1 MRFLPI
7 PIRPHKFH
15 RQYIGRHR
23 PLEMTSMLTPNDVFT
38 PGKLPIRPT
47 NVYAARGE
55 AEALFRKALQRAM
68 IPVVYGEYGVGK
80 TSMARY
86 VLREADDTERLVNI
100 ESVADKALD
109 EVFSRCLEKLGY
121 AVTTKRTE
129 GAATATTHEQSGQ
142 AEANTGWLKAIV
154 ASKRSQTASTT
165 QQVEEQF
172 VVTSPTDSKLIELC
186 EAAGI
191 VLLIDELHR
200 ATPEF
205 AADLSKFL
213 KSYGNASCSR
223 FKIVLLGTSS
233 DASRLVSSDPGIDR
247 LLQEVHLKAMTAAE
261 SEFVV
266 TKGMS
271 DLAIKIEDG
280 TVTRLV
286 RTCVGS
292 PSILQY
298 LSLETA
304 EAAFVRDPRAVV
316 AADVERALQAFVETK
331 EARLNK
337 SYVAAIESVGELRY
351 RKQLLRAMAECEDEY
366 VTMEMIRTR
375 VAEFLGKEIPSTA
388 LSGPLRDLKD
398 ERFGMVL
405 SDVERPD
412 GSGRLTNYTTF
423 KDPAL
428 KAFIRLQVLRESEG
442 EA

>member
-1 MRFLPI
+1 
-7 PIRPHKFH
+7 
-15 RQYIGRHR
+15 
-23 PLEMTSMLTPNDVFT
+23 MLTPNDVFT

-55 AEALFRKALQRAM
+55 AEALFRKALQRGM

-80 TSMARY
+80 TSMARFL
-86 VLREADDTERLVNI
+86 LRDADGAGRLVNV
-100 ESVADKALD
+100 ESIADKALD
-109 EVFSRCLEKLGY
+109 EVFSQCLERLGY
-121 AVTTKRTE
+121 AVTTKRIE
-129 GAATATTHEQSGQ
+129 GAATARTHEQSGQ
-142 AEANTGWLKAIV
+142 AEVNSGWAKAVI

-165 QQVEEQF
+165 LQVEEQF

-186 EAAGI
+186 EAAGL

-205 AADLSKFL
+205 ASDLSKFL
-213 KSYGNASCSR
+213 KSYGNANCAK
-223 FKIVLLGTSS
+223 FKVVLLGTSS

-247 LLQEVHLKAMTAAE
+247 LLQEIHLKAMTEAE

-266 TKGMS
+266 NKGMR
-271 DLAIKIEDG
+271 DLAIKIDSA
-280 TVTRLV
+280 TVDRLV

-304 EAAFVRDPRAVV
+304 EAAFPRDPRNVV
-316 AADVERALQAFVETK
+316 AVDVEVALKAFVETK

-351 RKQLLRAMAECEDEY
+351 RKQILRAMAECEDEY

-375 VAEFLGKEIPSTA
+375 VAEFLGRDIPSTA

-428 KAFIRLQVLRESEG
+428 KAFIRLQVLREAEP
-442 EA
+442 AA